1 VYLKMDGDRV
11 ADVKFDGAGCAISK
25 SSASVMTAEIRG
37 KTRDEVQA
45 LFDRFRAMI
54 TSEPGTPVDAAA
66 LGKLAIFG
74 GVREFPVR
82 VKCATLA
89 WHTALA
95 ALKGD
100 AEPVSTE

>member
-1 VYLKMDGDRV
+1 
-11 ADVKFDGAGCAISK
+11 
-25 SSASVMTAEIRG
+25 
-37 KTRDEVQA
+37 
-45 LFDRFRAMI
+45 MI
-54 TSEPGTPVDAAA
+54 TSSPETPIDSGG

-89 WHTALA
+89 WHTALS

-100 AEPVSTE
+100 AAEPVSTE